1 MADVLGEGAP
11 APDGANADTD
21 TAPDRRRPGRTEIS
35 PDLLPLLRN
44 PAGVEIPPDDSHV
57 RGDAGDDL
65 GAAKG
70 LAFGVLLAVPLWC
83 LIAAAIWWAV
93 S

>member
-11 APDGANADTD
+11 APDGAGAD
-21 TAPDRRRPGRTEIS
+21 TAPDRRRPGRTEVS
-35 PDLLPLLRN
+35 PDLLPLLRD
-44 PAGVEIPPDDSHV
+44 PASVEIPLDDSPV
-57 RGDAGDDL
+57 GGDARDDL

-70 LAFGVLLAVPLWC
+70 IAISVLLAVPLWG

-93 S
+93 G